1 MPLNSL
7 ARIELVDGPAQISRE
22 GAKRRVVVGANVEGR
37 DLAGFV
43 AATWMRGVQYV
54 SVPTTVLGMVDAA
67 VGGKTGINVPQG
79 KNLVGAFWEPA
90 AVLADLDALATL
102 PVEEL
107 RGGLAEVIKHGFIAD
122 PRTLELFES
131 EPSALLDPT
140 SPALAEAIE
149 RSIAVKASIV
159 GADLREATSVG
170 KSVGRELLNYGH
182 TLAHAIERRERYAWR
197 HGDAV
202 AVGLVYAATLSRNLG
217 NLDAETADRH
227 RRILAS
233 VGLPVTYDAGAWD
246 ELRATMSLDKKARGS
261 SVRFVLLDGVADP
274 FIAVAP
280 DEDVLRA
287 SYDEI
292 AK

>member
-1 MPLNSL
+1 M
-7 ARIELVDGPAQISRE
+7 
-22 GAKRRVVVGANVEGR
+22 
-37 DLAGFV
+37 
-43 AATWMRGVQYV
+43 
-54 SVPTTVLGMVDAA
+54 
-67 VGGKTGINVPQG
+67 
-79 KNLVGAFWEPA
+79 
-90 AVLADLDALATL
+90 
-102 PVEEL
+102 
-107 RGGLAEVIKHGFIAD
+107 
-122 PRTLELFES
+122 
-131 EPSALLDPT
+131 
-140 SPALAEAIE
+140 
-149 RSIAVKASIV
+149 KASIV

-202 AVGLVYAATLSRNLG
+202 AVGLVYASTLSRNLG
-217 NLDAETADRH
+217 HLDAETADRH